1 MVTGLQPEG
10 VDDAHH
16 TGLLG
21 GASPNGHGAP
31 REAWAGQAATA
42 AYAAERRAAEPEMD
56 DLGLGW
62 LAMCTWRE
70 KPPERTSA
78 RAWPEHFP
86 EDAPTPRN
94 SAAEAP
100 MRAPAAAAGRPAQ
113 RRALV
118 VGIDYAGS
126 AQQLDGCAARAQDM
140 AAMLSQRGFHVV
152 SLLDV
157 NGRGGTGD
165 AAVHV
170 VPTTRRILQ
179 ELVALAQWAAVSEGR
194 QAWVHLIGSG
204 AHAAAGAGGAALM
217 PSDWNERGAISNDV
231 LASIVRTF
239 PGHSSLLVVLDTV
252 HAGFLPNVPVGAG
265 GRVAKT
271 ARFAKTVPAA
281 SHVHVLASCAASG
294 EPSDAFGAGQQGKWA
309 AALTAALL
317 AAPRPQQSWG
327 QLLEDVRALLRRRG
341 ATVTPVLSSSSP
353 LDLADPVPF
362 LMPGAAAPKR

>member
-1 MVTGLQPEG
+1 
-10 VDDAHH
+10 
-16 TGLLG
+16 
-21 GASPNGHGAP
+21 
-31 REAWAGQAATA
+31 
-42 AYAAERRAAEPEMD
+42 
-56 DLGLGW
+56 
-62 LAMCTWRE
+62 
-70 KPPERTSA
+70 
-78 RAWPEHFP
+78 
-86 EDAPTPRN
+86 
-94 SAAEAP
+94 

-118 VGIDYAGS
+118 VGIDYAGG

-204 AHAAAGAGGAALM
+204 ANAAAGAGGAALM

-252 HAGFLPNVPVGAG
+252 HAGFLPNVPFGAG

-281 SHVHVLASCAASG
+281 SRARAG
-294 EPSDAFGAGQQGKWA
+294 ELRRGGRAVRRLRRGPAGQVGGGAHRRPPRGA
-309 AALTAALL
+309 AAAAELGATPRRRASPPPPPRRDGDAGAL
-317 AAPRPQQSWG
+317 VVVAPRPRRA
-327 QLLEDVRALLRRRG
+327 RALPDAGRRR
-341 ATVTPVLSSSSP
+341 AQ
-353 LDLADPVPF
+353 A
-362 LMPGAAAPKR
+362 MMRNERRR

>member
-1 MVTGLQPEG
+1 
-10 VDDAHH
+10 
-16 TGLLG
+16 
-21 GASPNGHGAP
+21 
-31 REAWAGQAATA
+31 
-42 AYAAERRAAEPEMD
+42 MD

-204 AHAAAGAGGAALM
+204 ANAAAGAGGAALM

-252 HAGFLPNVPVGAG
+252 HAGFLPNVPFGAG

-281 SHVHVLASCAASG
+281 AHVHVLASCAAVG

-353 LDLADPVPF
+353 LDLAEPVPF
-362 LMPGAAAPKR
+362 LVPGAAAPKR